1 MVVVS
6 LSGTV
11 TKGEGITRNL
21 NYPTANIDIGDSRDL
36 DTGVYAGRAV
46 LNNKKYN
53 AAIIVK
59 KDLNKI
65 EAHLIN
71 YNDEDFYGNDIE
83 VIILSKVS
91 NIEKLEGRIL
101 RDKIEQDM
109 IKVKNFLN
117 V

>member
-1 MVVVS
+1 MADVS
-6 LSGTV
+6 LFGTV
-11 TKGEGITRNL
+11 VKGDGIGRSL
-21 NYPTANIDIGDSRDL
+21 NYPTANIDIGESRDL

-46 LNNKKYN
+46 LNGKKYN

-71 YNDEDFYGNDIE
+71 YNGEDFYGNDIE

-91 NIEKLEGRIL
+91 DIEKLEGRIL

-109 IKVKNFLN
+109 IKVKNFFN